1 MIAVPQVSLARSAE
15 TATRRKST
23 FHREFLNLLP
33 AIRRHARI
41 CFRRLGAEA
50 CEEAIQAALAHAW
63 VGFKRLAER
72 DRIKAAFATPLA
84 RYAVAR
90 VWAGREVGARL
101 NVNDVTSIALRRRKC
116 IGVQRLAE
124 FHEHDAKWQEILVE
138 DRRASPADVAATR
151 IDFQAW
157 LSGLPG
163 RLRLMAET
171 LATGEDTAVAA
182 CRFGVTPGRVSQ
194 VRREL
199 QRAWRRFQG
208 ELNTGLGNSR
218 QALRA
223 HPCIRPDVLQLL
235 LPADM
240 SRPSGVAQTR
250 GPVRALP
257 ALLARP

>member
-1 MIAVPQVSLARSAE
+1 MIAVSQVSSAPSTG
-15 TATRRKST
+15 TATRREST

-50 CEEAIQAALAHAW
+50 REEAIQAALAHAW

-72 DRIKAAFATPLA
+72 DRLQAAFATPLA

-90 VWAGREVGARL
+90 VWAGRHVGTCL
-101 NVNDVTSIALRRRKC
+101 NVNDVTSNALRRRMC
-116 IGVQRLAE
+116 ICIERLAE
-124 FHEHDAKWQEILVE
+124 SREHDASWREILVE

-163 RLRLMAET
+163 HLRLMAEM
-171 LATGEDTAVAA
+171 LATGEGTTVAA
-182 CRFGVTPGRVSQ
+182 RRFGVTPGRVSQ

-208 ELNTGLGNSR
+208 
-218 QALRA
+218 
-223 HPCIRPDVLQLL
+223 DV
-235 LPADM
+235 
-240 SRPSGVAQTR
+240 GVDVA
-250 GPVRALP
+250 A
-257 ALLARP
+257 